1 MPLKS
6 CIENE
11 GFTLVQVL
19 PLTCT
24 SVTLRL
30 CKCYFT
36 CVKAPARIL

>member
-19 PLTCT
+19 PLICT
-24 SVTLRL
+24 TVSLHSY
-30 CKCYFT
+30 K
-36 CVKAPARIL
+36 RILSLVQV